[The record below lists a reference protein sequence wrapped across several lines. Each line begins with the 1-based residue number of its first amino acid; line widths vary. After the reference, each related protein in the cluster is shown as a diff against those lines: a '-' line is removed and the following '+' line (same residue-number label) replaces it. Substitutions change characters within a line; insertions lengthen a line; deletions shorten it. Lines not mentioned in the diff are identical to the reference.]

1 MEYTR
6 NGRPRVVV
14 TGMSAITALGE
25 LPETWESLK
34 EGRSGI
40 SRIESFELP
49 PNFEI
54 GIAGEIKD
62 FDPLE
67 YHVSRKEARR
77 MARCSQMTIGATHMA
92 VEDAG
97 YTIEEIKEEGERVG
111 VSFGTSM
118 GGHDEAQRLRQK
130 WIASEYRRASPF
142 GLAAS
147 LPNMPAHYASR
158 EAGALGSISAVSVA
172 CATAT
177 QSIGDAL
184 TWIREG
190 REDIVLTGGVEALVV
205 DYAIG
210 GFDAM
215 RTLARGFNDRPTEA
229 SRPFDGE
236 RCGFVFS
243 EGVCMLVLES
253 LEHAVERGARI
264 YAEVM
269 GHASSSDAYHIAAP
283 DEEGRGAVRAMR
295 WAVED
300 ARLNLDQIDYINAHG
315 SSTEANDRMETI
327 AIKTLFGERA
337 YHIPINS
344 TKSMLGHLLGA
355 GGAIE
360 AAATILS
367 LRDQFLHPTINQTTP
382 DPECDLDYVPNVGRE
397 AEVTYALSNSF
408 GFGGQNSCLVFGRF
422 EG

>member
-1 MEYTR
+1 MEFAH
-6 NGRPRVVV
+6 NGRPRVVI

-25 LPETWESLK
+25 LAETWEGLK
-34 EGRSGI
+34 EGRSGV
-40 SRIESFELP
+40 SRIESFKFP
-49 PNFEI
+49 PGFEI
-54 GIAGEIKD
+54 EIAGEIKD
-62 FDPLE
+62 FDPLK
-67 YHVSRKEARR
+67 YHVNRKEARR

-92 VEDAG
+92 VADAG
-97 YTIEEIKEEGERVG
+97 YTMDEIKAEGERVG

-118 GGHDEAQRLRQK
+118 GGHDEAQRLRQE
-130 WIASEYRRASPF
+130 WIEKGYKTPSPF

-158 EAGALGSISAVSVA
+158 EAGALGPISAVSVA

-177 QSIGDAL
+177 QSIGDAT
-184 TWIREG
+184 TWIRE
-190 REDIVLTGGVEALVV
+190 RRADIVLSGGVEALVV

-215 RTLARGFNDRPTEA
+215 RTLARGFNDRPAEA

-243 EGVCMLVLES
+243 EGVCMLVLET
-253 LEHAVERGARI
+253 LEHAVARGARI
-264 YAEVM
+264 YAEIM
-269 GHASSSDAYHIAAP
+269 GHASSSDAFHIAAP

-300 ARLNLDQIDYINAHG
+300 AGLNLDQIDYINAHG
-315 SSTEANDRMETI
+315 SSTVANDKMETL

-337 YHIPINS
+337 YQIPISS

-360 AAATILS
+360 AAATALS
-367 LRDQFLHPTINQTTP
+367 LCEQVLHPTINQTTP
-382 DPECDLDYVPNVGRE
+382 DPDCDLDYVPNVGRD
-397 AEVTYALSNSF
+397 AKVTYALSNSF
-408 GFGGQNSCLVFGRF
+408 GFGGQNSCLVLGRF
-422 EG
+422 TG